1 MSDNLRGVLLMCLAM
16 FAFTINDT
24 FMKAAS
30 LELPLFQ
37 AIFLRGLATTV
48 LLLVLAQITQG
59 KIALRPATGDGRR
72 LALRTGA
79 EVGASVA
86 FLTAL
91 THMPLANLSAIMQA
105 LPLAIAL
112 AAAAFLGASLGWRR
126 LSAIFVG
133 FVGVLFIVKPGT
145 DGFDIWSLMG
155 LTAVGFVVVRD
166 LSTSKLSRA
175 TSSVVVSI
183 WSAGCVTILGAAVM
197 IWHGWQ
203 DVTWHNLA
211 MTTGASL
218 ALVVG
223 YMASVMVMRVGD
235 IAVVAPF
242 RYTALIWAIFFGW
255 VLFGTLPDG
264 LTLIGAVIVVL
275 SGIYTI
281 WREARRKSNV
291 IIEQSKVQDA

>member
-16 FAFTINDT
+16 FAFTINDS

-37 AIFLRGLATTV
+37 AIFLRGFATTA
-48 LLLVLAQITQG
+48 LLLILAQITQG
-59 KIALRPATGDGRR
+59 KIDLRPAFGDGPV
-72 LALRTGA
+72 LTLRTLG
-79 EVGASVA
+79 EIGASVA

-112 AAAAFLGASLGWRR
+112 GAAAFFGASLGWRR
-126 LSAIFVG
+126 LVAISVG
-133 FVGVLFIVKPGT
+133 FAGVLFIVKPGT
-145 DGFDIWSLMG
+145 DGFDIWSLVG
-155 LTAVGFVVVRD
+155 LAAVAFVVVRD
-166 LSTSKLSRA
+166 LSTSKLLSG
-175 TSSVVVSI
+175 TPSVTVSI
-183 WSAGCVTILGAAVM
+183 WAAGTVTILGGVV
-197 IWHGWQ
+197 ILWQGWQ

-211 MTTGASL
+211 MTTAASA

-242 RYTALIWAIFFGW
+242 RYTALIWAIVFGW

-264 LTLIGAVIVVL
+264 LTLLGAAIVIS
-275 SGIYTI
+275 SGSYTI
-281 WREARRKSNV
+281 WREARRKS
-291 IIEQSKVQDA
+291 ESHL